1 MFDNELIALPCG
13 PNSIRFRLPFV
24 IQPEEIDEILNR
36 TEASLRPPTREHAL
50 TRQEKGG

>member
-1 MFDNELIALPCG
+1 MFDNELLALPCG
-13 PNSIRFRLPFV
+13 PRSIRFRLPFV

-36 TEASLRPPTREHAL
+36 TEVSLRPPSLVHPM